1 MTDTNTDT
9 HMPENLARLGDALDR
24 AVQADLA
31 GPAERPHRA
40 RGTGRLRGS
49 RRVVAGVA
57 LTAVLVPAAAIAA
70 TQLIS
75 TGQVAASLPQ
85 GTLALA
91 GTHPTCTVV
100 QAGVEY
106 HCVLAKA
113 PSDATPAPVDPD
125 PAANGVVPSAGGG
138 VQILVKLPSGKRMLF
153 KAATEQDLKRQVVA
167 YTLKSDGVSSTRIST
182 ITSEYP
188 AAPTTTPGTTTP
200 GTTTPGATAPG
211 TTTAPQTAATDWK
224 GTVEDTVDATKHV
237 NGGCR
242 ALNSAGTDW
251 ECYLGQEAVTQQIIG
266 QSFLGQYAPGPGVG

>member
-1 MTDTNTDT
+1 MTDSNTDT
-9 HMPENLARLGDALDR
+9 HMPENLVRLGDALDR

-31 GPAERPHRA
+31 GPAQRPRQ
-40 RGTGRLRGS
+40 RLRHP
-49 RRVVAGVA
+49 RRVAAGVA

-75 TGQVAASLPQ
+75 TNQVAASLPQ

-91 GTHPTCTVV
+91 GTHPICTVV

-113 PSDATPAPVDPD
+113 PSDATPAPVDPN
-125 PAANGVVPSAGGG
+125 PAANGVVPSPGGG
-138 VQILVKLPSGKRMLF
+138 VQILVRLPSGKSMLF

-182 ITSEYP
+182 MTSAYP
-188 AAPTTTPGTTTP
+188 AAPTTTPGTTT
-200 GTTTPGATAPG
+200 
-211 TTTAPQTAATDWK
+211 APQTTATNWK

-242 ALNSAGTDW
+242 ALNSAGTVW

-266 QSFLGQYAPGPGVG
+266 QSFLGQYAPSPGVG

>member
-31 GPAERPHRA
+31 GPARRPR
-40 RGTGRLRGS
+40 RLRGS

-75 TGQVAASLPQ
+75 TNQVAAGLPQ

-113 PSDATPAPVDPD
+113 PSDATPAPVDPN
-125 PAANGVVPSAGGG
+125 PAASGVVPAAGGG
-138 VQILVKLPSGKRMLF
+138 VQIVVKLPSGKSMVF
-153 KAATEQDLKRQVVA
+153 KAANEQALKQKVVA
-167 YTLKSDGVSSTRIST
+167 WTLKSDGVS
-182 ITSEYP
+182 TSS
-188 AAPTTTPGTTTP
+188 
-200 GTTTPGATAPG
+200 TTTPGATTGA
-211 TTTAPQTAATDWK
+211 TTAAPPQSEATNWK

-266 QSFLGQYAPGPGVG
+266 QSFLGQYAPSPGVG

>member
-31 GPAERPHRA
+31 GPAQRPR
-40 RGTGRLRGS
+40 RLRGS

-75 TGQVAASLPQ
+75 TNQVAASLPQ

-100 QAGVEY
+100 HAGVEY

-113 PSDATPAPVDPD
+113 PSDATPASVDPD
-125 PAANGVVPSAGGG
+125 PAASGVVPSAGGG
-138 VQILVKLPSGKRMLF
+138 VQILIKLPSGKSMLF

-167 YTLKSDGVSSTRIST
+167 YTLKSDGVSSSRIST

-188 AAPTTTPGTTTP
+188 AAPTTTPATTTV
-200 GTTTPGATAPG
+200 
-211 TTTAPQTAATDWK
+211 PQTADTDWK

-266 QSFLGQYAPGPGVG
+266 QSFLGQYAPSPGVG

>member
-9 HMPENLARLGDALDR
+9 HLPENLARLGEALDR

-31 GPAERPHRA
+31 GHPHRQ
-40 RGTGRLRGS
+40 RRLRHP
-49 RRVVAGVA
+49 RRVAIGVSVA
-57 LTAVLVPAAAIAA
+57 AVLVPAAAIAA

-75 TGQVAASLPQ
+75 TDQVAASLPQ
-85 GTLALA
+85 GTLALV
-91 GTHPTCTVV
+91 GTRPTCTVV

-113 PSDATPAPVDPD
+113 PSDATPAPVDPN
-125 PAANGVVPSAGGG
+125 PAANGVVPSADGG
-138 VQILVKLPSGKRMLF
+138 VQILIRLPSGKSMLF

-188 AAPTTTPGTTTP
+188 AAPTTTPGTTTV
-200 GTTTPGATAPG
+200 
-211 TTTAPQTAATDWK
+211 PQTAATDWK

-242 ALNSAGTDW
+242 ALNSAGTEW

-266 QSFLGQYAPGPGVG
+266 QSLLGQYAPSPGVG